1 MVEAT
6 GRRRRRQGE
15 AGEEHAVG
23 KKMAGSKAKAHG
35 AKFRSKALKVERMK
49 LLEMGYQAEE
59 KRQFPIPRFP
69 LTLASYVLVFQTDD
83 EWISGEGVSYA
94 KLTMQPILDKLR
106 SADIIVREF
115 MSSNNKYMFALVSIA
130 EKRQKMI
137 AEIMGEYELI
147 RLRLQKLDDEM
158 NEIKGAGA
166 WMHFQGHL
174 APHYEK
180 STEGTVFSSCQQQHM
195 IHFLLNDVDERVLG
209 PQLMQKEACEPG
221 NSILEQLQIDE
232 KIVDHFP
239 LHQYN
244 TREWLEKFWVEAY
257 ANKQPIEDIREYFG
271 EEIALYFA
279 WYGFTLKMMW
289 IPAILGVTSNYEE
302 VDELSLV
309 QVLVFVAQI
318 ISIQSGSVDNPFTP
332 LFSLF
337 GESCQVTR

>member
-239 LHQYN
+239 LHQEN
-244 TREWLEKFWVEAY
+244 KREWLEKFWVEAY

-337 GESCQVTR
+337 GESCEVTR